1 MQGYLKMV
9 LLGAVLLGVSLG
21 ASASISFLTSSQP
34 AAPDFLGSITTR
46 DSITAQVV
54 ETAPTS
60 LDNPNI
66 ENTPDVWLSL
76 VENAHQTI
84 DMEIYTIYKYSNGPI
99 ADLHSAIYSAAA
111 RGVRIRM
118 LIDNDIYQD
127 PDTKN
132 LMDEFDRDNNIEVRQ
147 LSKLMHS
154 KVIIVDNESAYVGS
168 ANESYS
174 AMTGDRE
181 VGILAHSGLLVRELE
196 GIFEAGWTEN
206 ETQPGFENEL
216 SSQWIYPVATPIEV
230 PSWVPAT
237 EDVVVGLMNSAKRTI
252 HAPVYAFSGYAPLRS
267 AVENAA
273 SRGVKVQIT
282 VDSDYGP
289 SEFSFLVDLSITPN
303 VEVKTVNLPYVAHSK
318 VVIVDGE
325 KAYVGSANWST
336 TSMKS
341 RREVGLV
348 FEDATLTSAL
358 ETIFFDDWNSN
369 YARWVTAPTSPIL
382 SFITNTL
389 IIFVALLV
397 AVAAVMNTRRKKAKR
412 ARKDWVAELWAS
424 SRQEV

>member
-1 MQGYLKMV
+1 MAV
-9 LLGAVLLGVSLG
+9 LAAVLLGISLG
-21 ASASISFLTSSQP
+21 ASASIYFLTSSPSP

-46 DSITAQVV
+46 DSITAQLV

-76 VENAHQTI
+76 VENARQTL
-84 DMEIYTIYKYSNGPI
+84 DMEIYTIYKYSSGPI

-111 RGVRIRM
+111 RGVKIRM

-132 LMDEFDRDNNIEVRQ
+132 LMNEFDANENIEVRQ

-154 KVIIVDNESAYVGS
+154 KVIIVDNEAAYVGS

-181 VGILAHSGLLVRELE
+181 IGILVHSGLVVEELE

-206 ETQPGFENEL
+206 ENQPGFENEL
-216 SSQWIYPVATPIEV
+216 SSQWIYPVATPIYT

-237 EDVVVGLMNSAKRTI
+237 EDVVVGLLDSAENTI
-252 HAPVYAFSGYAPLRS
+252 HAPVYAFSGYAPLRN
-267 AVENAA
+267 AIENAA
-273 SRGVKVQIT
+273 ERGVKVQIT

-289 SEFSFLVDLSITPN
+289 SAFPFLTDLSIVPN
-303 VEVKTVNLPYVAHSK
+303 VEVKTVNLSYVSHLK
-318 VVIVDGE
+318 VVIVDGK

-336 TSMKS
+336 TSMRD
-341 RREVGLV
+341 RREVGLT
-348 FEDATLTSAL
+348 FEDPTLVSAL
-358 ETIFFDDWNSN
+358 ETIFFGDWNSN
-369 YARWVTAPTSPIL
+369 YARWVTEPPNQTSA
-382 SFITNTL
+382 FIINTS
-389 IIFVALLV
+389 IIFVALLAVV
-397 AVAAVMNTRRKKAKR
+397 AVVLYTRRHKAKH
-412 ARKDWVAELWAS
+412 ARKHWVAELWAS
-424 SRQEV
+424 SGHEV